1 MADAARVPRS
11 WPDDR
16 DATGVA
22 PPNVGVLASR
32 AQIAA
37 YRVAEFVSL
46 ARDGSPVGWPLTP
59 DLEGSRLVFSTG
71 YVYPG
76 KARNAQRDP
85 RVAVLFSDPTASG
98 RSDADPLI
106 LVQGRC
112 EVFDE
117 DLQANT
123 ERYVAQHLR
132 KATPLAPILRIPV
145 LRQMLVGYLTRIWME
160 VVPEREISWPRTGVP
175 PASLVASR
183 PEAFT
188 PGPGIQLPAEVNGWL
203 SRYPRPPVLSF
214 VDATGWPAA
223 TRVAATMGHDRI
235 VLDRTVAWAEGA
247 PVSLTFHQ
255 LTGNYRSNDAFLVR
269 GHLDEHGTL
278 VPERIVG
285 YGGTSDDRGVGSVKL
300 LRLLLVDL
308 RRDLRRKLEHE
319 GRPVP
324 EVRPPAK
331 RTPQA

>member
-1 MADAARVPRS
+1 MADGARARRS
-11 WPDDR
+11 WPDDAE
-16 DATGVA
+16 ATGTA
-22 PPNVGVLASR
+22 PPTVGALASR
-32 AQIAA
+32 PQIVA
-37 YRVAEFVSL
+37 YRVAEFVTL
-46 ARDGSPVGWPLTP
+46 AHDGSPVGWPLTP
-59 DLEGSRLVFSTG
+59 ELEGNRLTFSTG

-98 RSDADPLI
+98 RSDADPLV

-123 ERYVAQHLR
+123 DRYVAQHLR
-132 KATPLAPILRIPV
+132 QTTSLAPLLRIPG
-145 LRQMLVGYLTRIWME
+145 LRQLLVGYLARIWME
-160 VVPEREISWPRTGVP
+160 VVPEREISWPRTGMP
-175 PASLVASR
+175 PASLVARR
-183 PEAFT
+183 PETFT
-188 PGPGIQLPAEVNGWL
+188 PGPGIQVPAEVNGWL

-223 TRVAATMGHDRI
+223 TRVAATMGRDRI
-235 VLDRTVAWAEGA
+235 VLNRTVAWAEGA

-269 GHLDEHGTL
+269 GHLDERGTL

-308 RRDLRRKLEHE
+308 RRDLRRKLEQE

-324 EVRPPAK
+324 KVRPPV
-331 RTPQA
+331 RSTG